1 MKKNILSIAIL
12 STALLLYSC
21 GGETKKETEEDPLAE
36 TETATDANSEVISPA
51 VFNDVLNSIPS
62 PIETS
67 SLIKESGG
75 KYDKTFLNP
84 TKNTGNY
91 TTNYYKALNLGIYG
105 TDLGYTNMYSQSQDA
120 IFYMD
125 AVQEMAKGL
134 NISQFFDITT
144 IKRLATN
151 SNNLDSLLLI
161 TTSNLQ
167 KINVHLQ
174 EKSQA
179 NLSLLIVAG
188 GWMEGLHLIC
198 KVAEQKPNDKLKEK
212 IGEQKI
218 ILGRLVVLM
227 RNSAKDEQTKAF
239 LADIEKL
246 SAAYKDVTINERI
259 EGEPHMEIVDG
270 IPTLVDN
277 KTTTVFISDEQ
288 IKTITSLTAEI
299 RDRIINKK

>member
-1 MKKNILSIAIL
+1 MRKKILSA
-12 STALLLYSC
+12 ALLATMLMYGC
-21 GGETKKETEEDPLAE
+21 KQKTEETNDDPLAE
-36 TETATDANSEVISPA
+36 TETTAPDTTSITPA
-51 VFNDVLNSIPS
+51 MFNDVLNSIPS

-84 TKNTGNY
+84 TDNVGNY

-151 SNNLDSLLLI
+151 SSNLDSLLLI
-161 TTSNLQ
+161 TTTNLQ

-174 EKSQA
+174 DKNQA
-179 NLSLLIVAG
+179 NLSLLIITG
-188 GWMEGLHLIC
+188 GWLEGLHLIC
-198 KVAEQKPNDKLKEK
+198 KVTEQKPNDKIKEK

-218 ILGRLVVLM
+218 ILGRLTVLM
-227 RNSAKDEQTKAF
+227 RNSSKDEQTKMF

-259 EGEPHMEIVDG
+259 EGEPRMEIVDG

-288 IKTITSLTAEI
+288 IKTITALTAEI
-299 RDRIINKK
+299 RSKIINKK

>member
-1 MKKNILSIAIL
+1 MRNKILSIAFL
-12 STALLLYSC
+12 ASALLYSC
-21 GGETKKETEEDPLAE
+21 DGNKKKVDEEDPLAE
-36 TETATDANSEVISPA
+36 TETLKADTASISPA
-51 VFNDVLNSIPS
+51 IFNDVLNSIPS

-84 TKNTGNY
+84 TNNVGNY
-91 TTNYYKALNLGIYG
+91 TTNFYKALNLGIYG

-134 NISQFFDITT
+134 NISQFFDIAT

-151 SNNLDSLLLI
+151 SSNLDSLLLI
-161 TTSNLQ
+161 TTTNLQ

-174 EKSQA
+174 EKNQA
-179 NLSLLIVAG
+179 NLSLLIITG
-188 GWMEGLHLIC
+188 GWLEGLNLIC
-198 KVAEQKPNDKLKEK
+198 KVGVQKPSPKLNER

-218 ILGRLVVLM
+218 ILGRLVVLL
-227 RNSAKDEQTKAF
+227 RTSAQDEQTKKF
-239 LADIEKL
+239 LVELERL

-259 EGEPHMEIVDG
+259 EGEPVMKIVDG
-270 IPTLVDN
+270 IPTLIDN

-288 IKTITSLTAEI
+288 IRTITALAAEI
-299 RDRIINKK
+299 RGRIINKQ